1 MGRHG
6 RPLARSHRRA
16 RRIVQQVGHQPASSG
31 AGGFRGVISLV
42 PQARGTFVPAGAANP
57 SGSPPPAPFTDSAAD
72 TIRVDAWHHADSSD
86 LQQKEILTWE
96 GFGVASRE
104 LAQTIADDGYEPEI
118 IIAVARGGLVAAGA
132 LSYALGVKLSD
143 AINVEFYTDVHT
155 TLPDPILLE
164 PMLDVASISGRKL
177 LVVDDV
183 ADSGRTMKLV
193 LEILREQGAEVR
205 SAVLYEKSVS
215 VVKPD
220 YTWRH
225 TDEWIVFPWSDQ
237 PPVTPNR

>member
-1 MGRHG
+1 M
-6 RPLARSHRRA
+6 AY
-16 RRIVQQVGHQPASSG
+16 
-31 AGGFRGVISLV
+31 
-42 PQARGTFVPAGAANP
+42 
-57 SGSPPPAPFTDSAAD
+57 
-72 TIRVDAWHHADSSD
+72 HADSSD

-164 PMLDVASISGRKL
+164 PMLDVASISDRKL
-177 LVVDDV
+177 LVVHDV
-183 ADSGRTMKLV
+183 AQSGRTNTRG

-225 TDEWIVFPWSDQ
+225 TDEWIVFPWSAE
-237 PPVTPNR
+237 PPVTKN